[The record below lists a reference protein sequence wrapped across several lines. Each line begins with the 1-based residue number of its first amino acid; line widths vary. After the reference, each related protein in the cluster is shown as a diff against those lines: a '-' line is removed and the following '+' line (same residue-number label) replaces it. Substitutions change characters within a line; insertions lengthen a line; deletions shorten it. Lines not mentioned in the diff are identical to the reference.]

1 MSLVVPVLFIVLI
14 LGVAYLV
21 SSVRSLKREL
31 DSTRSMLNATRSKL
45 NDTRNSVNLALRH
58 AEGAKQNAAAMERR
72 VTSLGNAFEGH
83 RDSASIHFPTDGI
96 ENMVNAVDDK
106 VGRFSAALEGE
117 EKRRMTAIENLRRAL
132 DEHNHDGESAGE
144 QRFAGVEKALDR
156 IEAMLIGDDENPGY
170 VPYGAEVR
178 TRKTNGRFGPTY
190 SLERPTSDG
199 ESDSA

>member
-117 EKRRMTAIENLRRAL
+117 EQRRMAAIEGLRVAL
-132 DEHNHDGESAGE
+132 NDHVDSLSHQGAELAD
-144 QRFAGVEKALDR
+144 
-156 IEAMLIGDDENPGY
+156 Y
-170 VPYGAEVR
+170 VPYGVEVR